1 MSFYKVD
8 QQKPSP
14 VGQCHQLKELA
25 STYDVIASQC
35 SHWRGNPFPIQRP
48 DFAPVTKEK
57 TDCHV
62 AALLAMTV
70 VDGTP
75 VLKLMTLPL
84 REGHFTQIREEG
96 RTLEEYLRTLSVDP
110 AALTSQYVDL
120 LRYVVPALTFLL
132 LLRCVW
138 PLLTFRREP
147 EIWAWL
153 NLTDGTQ
160 IPITH
165 WENVIGRSKSC
176 DVTIDFSTISRN
188 HAVLTRYDDGSWT
201 LLDIGSKTGTFVN
214 DRPIQICALKPR
226 DRISIGGVEMQLQPI
241 TQRQELRQAELRTKA
256 ASGWD
261 SVTNLMLLTILQCLM
276 TLGFLLKGESADFP
290 NILRGF
296 GGILVSQW
304 VLYIFYCLIH
314 RKSFEVETIA
324 FFLCTMG
331 MAAIATVKPGEA
343 VKQLYA
349 MILGI
354 VTFLFLGWS
363 LRDLE
368 RAKVVRYLAVAAGV
382 GFLVITLLFGT
393 EYYGAKNWL
402 IIGGMSLQPSELSK
416 VCFVFAGASTMDR
429 IMSRRN
435 LILFIAYSVLICG
448 LLALMNDFGTA
459 LIFFCAFLLIAY
471 LRSGSMGTVALAI
484 TALGFAGVLALK
496 IAPHALN
503 RFSTWRHVWSDPLG
517 GGYQQTRAL
526 MCIASGGLF
535 GLGPEGGLLQYVFAA
550 DSDIAFA
557 TISEEWGLLVALM
570 MVLSVAAL
578 GFFAMRTTRVARS
591 SFYSI
596 GGCTAAGVLIIQ
608 TILNCLGTVDILP
621 FTGVTFPFLSNGGT
635 SMIGAWGLLA
645 FVKAADTR
653 QNASF
658 AIRLQKAERGS
669 KV

>member
-1 MSFYKVD
+1 MEAFLNDLVVD
-8 QQKPSP
+8 
-14 VGQCHQLKELA
+14 
-25 STYDVIASQC
+25 
-35 SHWRGNPFPIQRP
+35 RGAVAVEYIGFLRYA
-48 DFAPVTKEK
+48 APV
-57 TDCHV
+57 
-62 AALLAMTV
+62 
-70 VDGTP
+70 
-75 VLKLMTLPL
+75 
-84 REGHFTQIREEG
+84 
-96 RTLEEYLRTLSVDP
+96 
-110 AALTSQYVDL
+110 
-120 LRYVVPALTFLL
+120 LTFLL
-132 LLRCVW
+132 LLRCVL

-153 NLTDGTQ
+153 NMADGSQ

-165 WENVIGRSKSC
+165 WENVVGRSKSC
-176 DVTIDFSTISRN
+176 DVTIDFPTVSRN

-201 LLDIGSKTGTFVN
+201 IIDADSKGGTFVN
-214 DRPIQICALKPR
+214 DRQVQICALTPR
-226 DRISIGGVEMQLQPI
+226 DRINIGGVEMQLQPI
-241 TQRQELRQAELRTKA
+241 TQRQEVRQAQLRTKA

-261 SVTNLMLLTILQCLM
+261 SVTNLMMLTILQCLM
-276 TLGFLLKGESADFP
+276 LLGFLLKAQREDFVSV
-290 NILRGF
+290 LQGF
-296 GGILVSQW
+296 GSIVLCQW
-304 VLYIFYCLIH
+304 LLYIFYCLIH

-331 MAAIATVKPGEA
+331 MAAIATVTPEET
-343 VKQLYA
+343 VKQTA
-349 MILGI
+349 SMIIGV
-354 VTFLFLGWS
+354 VTFLILGWS

-368 RAKVVRYLAVAAGV
+368 RAKVFRYLATVAGV
-382 GFLVITLLFGT
+382 VFLVATLLFGT
-393 EYYGAKNWL
+393 EIYGAKCWI

-429 IMSRRN
+429 IMNKRN
-435 LILFIAYSVLICG
+435 LILFIAYSVMICA

-459 LIFFCAFLLIAY
+459 LIFFCAFLVIAY

-496 IAPHALN
+496 IAPHALQ
-503 RFSTWRHVWSDPLG
+503 RFATWRHVWEDPLG

-557 TISEEWGLLVALM
+557 TISEEWGLLMAVM
-570 MVLSVAAL
+570 TVLCIAAL
-578 GFFAMRTTRVARS
+578 GLFTIRTARVARS

-596 GGCTAAGVLIIQ
+596 GGCTAASVLVIQ

-658 AIRLQKAERGS
+658 AVRLKKNKGE
-669 KV
+669 